1 MKKMLLNKKNLY
13 IKLTA
18 VLILMIVGIL
28 GIYTAFVQKI
38 ATGQCF
44 NILDDSRER
53 MGQMIV
59 NEMQNEQDHLE
70 AASYLLKNLM
80 TDCDANEEMILQIM
94 RASSADKSYAP
105 LDYSDWELLI
115 FAPDSSCMQLA
126 NSNRVATC
134 HVPCGIQYS
143 GDFCRIFYHHCNGR
157 KTPTESDGREG
168 KRAVAGA

>member
-18 VLILMIVGIL
+18 VLILLIVGIL

-38 ATGQCF
+38 ATGQWF

-70 AASYLLKNLM
+70 AASYLLKNLL
-80 TDCDANEEMILQIM
+80 TDYDANEAGRRI
-94 RASSADKSYAP
+94 Y
-105 LDYSDWELLI
+105 
-115 FAPDSSCMQLA
+115 
-126 NSNRVATC
+126 V
-134 HVPCGIQYS
+134 CG
-143 GDFCRIFYHHCNGR
+143 DD
-157 KTPTESDGREG
+157 T
-168 KRAVAGA
+168 V

>member
-59 NEMQNEQDHLE
+59 N
-70 AASYLLKNLM
+70 
-80 TDCDANEEMILQIM
+80 DAK
-94 RASSADKSYAP
+94 RTGSSGSSLVSAEKSY
-105 LDYSDWELLI
+105 
-115 FAPDSSCMQLA
+115 
-126 NSNRVATC
+126 
-134 HVPCGIQYS
+134 
-143 GDFCRIFYHHCNGR
+143 
-157 KTPTESDGREG
+157 DGL
-168 KRAVAGA
+168 

>member
-1 MKKMLLNKKNLY
+1 MRDTILTLDDQRQAWLLLTAYFSLRDLNKKNLY

-18 VLILMIVGIL
+18 VLILLIVGIL

-70 AASYLLKNLM
+70 AASYLMKNLL
-80 TDCDANEEMILQIM
+80 TDYDANEEMVLQIM
-94 RASSADKSYAP
+94 RASSADRS
-105 LDYSDWELLI
+105 
-115 FAPDSSCMQLA
+115 
-126 NSNRVATC
+126 
-134 HVPCGIQYS
+134 
-143 GDFCRIFYHHCNGR
+143 
-157 KTPTESDGREG
+157 
-168 KRAVAGA
+168 

>member
-18 VLILMIVGIL
+18 VLILLIVGIL

-38 ATGQCF
+38 AISQWF

-70 AASYLLKNLM
+70 AASYLLKNLL
-80 TDCDANEEMILQIM
+80 TDYDANEEMVLQIM
-94 RASSADKSYAP
+94 RASSADKS
-105 LDYSDWELLI
+105 
-115 FAPDSSCMQLA
+115 
-126 NSNRVATC
+126 
-134 HVPCGIQYS
+134 
-143 GDFCRIFYHHCNGR
+143 
-157 KTPTESDGREG
+157 
-168 KRAVAGA
+168 

>member
-80 TDCDANEEMILQIM
+80 TDCDANEEMVLQIM

-115 FAPDSSCMQLA
+115 L
-126 NSNRVATC
+126 R
-134 HVPCGIQYS
+134 
-143 GDFCRIFYHHCNGR
+143 RI
-157 KTPTESDGREG
+157 
-168 KRAVAGA
+168 RAVCSWQTATGLPRAMWYSVFWRFLPYFLPSL

>member
-18 VLILMIVGIL
+18 VLILLIVGIL

-70 AASYLLKNLM
+70 ADSYLLKNLL
-80 TDCDANEEMILQIM
+80 TDYKLLQYNHNQVLNRLIQVLLNLQILFL
-94 RASSADKSYAP
+94 RS
-105 LDYSDWELLI
+105 
-115 FAPDSSCMQLA
+115 
-126 NSNRVATC
+126 
-134 HVPCGIQYS
+134 
-143 GDFCRIFYHHCNGR
+143 
-157 KTPTESDGREG
+157 
-168 KRAVAGA
+168 

>member
-70 AASYLLKNLM
+70 TASYLLKNLL
-80 TDCDANEEMILQIM
+80 TDCDANEEMVLQIM

-134 HVPCGIQYS
+134 HVVFSILA
-143 GDFCRIFYHHCNGR
+143 IFAVFFTIIVMGEKR
-157 KTPTESDGREG
+157 RQQVMEERE
-168 KRAVAGA
+168 KEL

>member
-70 AASYLLKNLM
+70 AASYLLKNLL
-80 TDCDANEEMILQIM
+80 TDYDANEEMVLQIM
-94 RASSADKSYAP
+94 RASSADKSYAHWKSVFFCGT
-105 LDYSDWELLI
+105 DSGRIYDHRAKNSTERWENTDCHA
-115 FAPDSSCMQLA
+115 FQLYFPGGT
-126 NSNRVATC
+126 V
-134 HVPCGIQYS
+134 CGDPFL
-143 GDFCRIFYHHCNGR
+143 GH
-157 KTPTESDGREG
+157 
-168 KRAVAGA
+168 